1 MSKKSIY
8 VKHQD
13 DIVRKIIDVM
23 EKMPISEG
31 GRPSNKELDIDE
43 GYIKALKWVL
53 GLNEK
58 EDEDE

>member
-23 EKMPISEG
+23 EKMPISGG
-31 GRPSNKELDIDE
+31 GRPSNTELDISIAMITPS
-43 GYIKALKWVL
+43 Y
-53 GLNEK
+53 
-58 EDEDE
+58 